1 MVGEISVSLCE
12 FRDEANNGRRN
23 TRSGVATLEQRNSY
37 TSLRRPFI
45 THEYGCL
52 NLARGDA
59 LGTPGP
65 LQSLHPE
72 PMKWA
77 IDRQLKTTNVGPC
90 FERLHLFL
98 GRRKNACSADG
109 ELQFQRLFQCQLV
122 LFESN
127 ELYKSDPEF
136 FSKSKSIR

>member
-1 MVGEISVSLCE
+1 MEWEFSVSLCE

-37 TSLRRPFI
+37 TSLRRPFL
-45 THEYGCL
+45 TPESGCL
-52 NLARGDA
+52 NLARSDA

-77 IDRQLKTTNVGPC
+77 IDRQLKSTNVGPM
-90 FERLHLFL
+90 
-98 GRRKNACSADG
+98 SAG
-109 ELQFQRLFQCQLV
+109 FV
-122 LFESN
+122 ESN
-127 ELYKSDPEF
+127 ELYKSDPQF